1 MFFVK
6 TGDRPRLNDWV
17 SPGLDFS
24 KEPWSVPVFPGVG
37 KTHVR
42 IEKKGR
48 GGKVVTILYNLAMT
62 LEEAQTLRKKLQ
74 SHYACGAT
82 LKNSQIELSGDFQ
95 DSVLQFIKNSSE
107 K

>member
-1 MFFVK
+1 MNKPVYSTDSKSQSNIKNYAKSAKKKSFVA
-6 TGDRPRLNDWV
+6 
-17 SPGLDFS
+17 
-24 KEPWSVPVFPGVG
+24 GVG